1 MGADMSLDVDMA
13 FGADMAFGVVGA
25 DVLGG
30 PRARGVPEASP
41 MSFPT
46 SLQLPLPPSFP
57 GHVPAPQIC
66 YNSALMSDSTLTHVR
81 NIGIVAHIDAGKTT
95 TTERIL
101 FYTGKIHKT
110 GEVHEGDTTTDFM
123 IQEKERGITIQSA
136 AISCTWKDWAINIID
151 TPGHVDFT
159 MEVERSLRVL
169 DGAVCVFCA
178 VGGVQPQSET
188 VWRQADRYHVPRVA
202 FVNKMDRMGADF
214 GRVVEEIRTKLR
226 ANAAPVELPI
236 GKEEGFK
243 GVVDLLEM
251 KGIVYDEASE
261 GKTFTVGEIP
271 AELKDDAELAR
282 AELCEKIADLDEGVM
297 EAYLERGDLT
307 ADELR
312 AAIRRQVVAGAF
324 VPVLCGTAFKD
335 KGIQPL
341 LDAIGLYLPAPTDRP
356 PVEATDLKSGER
368 VTRRQDPAEPL
379 AALVFKIAT
388 DPYVGRLYF
397 VRVYSGVLKKGANAF
412 NPRTK
417 KRERVMKIVR
427 LFADQQIEVDHLA
440 AGDIGA
446 LVGLKECT
454 TGDTLCAEMKPLYL
468 ERITAPQPVMFLA
481 IEPKSG
487 ADKDKLVASMEQ
499 LAAEDPTCQVR
510 QDEETGQTILSGMG
524 ELHLEILVDRLKR
537 EFKCAANVGK
547 PMVSYV
553 ETVTAPALKEFTF
566 DRELGGRRHAVTLAI
581 EIRPLERGK
590 GVQVDVSRDFR
601 NALPDPK
608 LADVVVQG
616 LRDGVA
622 TGVLARFPMTDLAV
636 CAVRCALVDPEISDE
651 IAFRSAAVMGFREA
665 AEAASP
671 EFLEPIMKLE
681 ITTPPESVGEVLGD
695 LNARRGTVLDME
707 QRGDM
712 QIVHARVPMAQMF
725 GYSTAIRSLTKG
737 RASYSME
744 PSDFALV
751 PRNVREELLAR

>member
-1 MGADMSLDVDMA
+1 MEEDSSL
-13 FGADMAFGVVGA
+13 
-25 DVLGG
+25 
-30 PRARGVPEASP
+30 SK
-41 MSFPT
+41 
-46 SLQLPLPPSFP
+46 
-57 GHVPAPQIC
+57 
-66 YNSALMSDSTLTHVR
+66 VR

-136 AISCTWKDWAINIID
+136 AISCSWKDWAINIID

-214 GRVVEEIRTKLR
+214 GRVLEELRTKLK
-226 ANAAPVELPI
+226 ANAAAVELPI
-236 GKEEGFK
+236 GKEDSFK
-243 GVVDLLEM
+243 GVIDLVEM
-251 KGIVYDEASE
+251 KSIVYDEASE
-261 GKTFTVGEIP
+261 GKKFEVGDVPPEM
-271 AELKDDAELAR
+271 KDDAELAR
-282 AELCEKIADLDEGVM
+282 AELCEKVADLDEGVM
-297 EAYLERGDLT
+297 EAYLENGDLT

-312 AAIRRQVVAGAF
+312 GAMRRLVVAGQF
-324 VPVLCGTAFKD
+324 VPVLCGSAFKD
-335 KGIQPL
+335 KGVQPL
-341 LDAIGLYLPAPTDRP
+341 LDAVGLYLPAPTDRP
-356 PVEATDLKSGER
+356 PVEATDLKSEQK
-368 VTRRQDPAEPL
+368 VTRRHDAKEPL
-379 AALVFKIAT
+379 TALVFKIAT
-388 DPYVGRLYF
+388 DPYVGRLFF

-417 KRERVMKIVR
+417 KRERIMKIVR
-427 LFADQQIEVDHLA
+427 LFADQQIEVDQLS

-446 LVGLKECT
+446 IVGLKECT
-454 TGDTLCAEMKPLYL
+454 TGDTLCAEMKPCYL
-468 ERITAPQPVMFLA
+468 ERIVAPQPVMFMA

-553 ETVTAPALKEFTF
+553 ETVTAPAMKEFTF
-566 DRELGGRRHAVTLAI
+566 DRELGGKRHAVTMSI
-581 EIRPLERGK
+581 EVKPLERGK
-590 GVQVDVSRDFR
+590 GVNVDVSRAFV

-608 LADVVVQG
+608 LADVVKQG
-616 LRDGVA
+616 LLDGVS
-622 TGVLARFPMTDLAV
+622 TGVLARYPMTDLEAT
-636 CAVRCALVDPEISDE
+636 AVRCEIVDPEVSDE

-725 GYSTAIRSLTKG
+725 GYSTAVRSLTKG

>member
-1 MGADMSLDVDMA
+1 
-13 FGADMAFGVVGA
+13 
-25 DVLGG
+25 
-30 PRARGVPEASP
+30 
-41 MSFPT
+41 
-46 SLQLPLPPSFP
+46 
-57 GHVPAPQIC
+57 
-66 YNSALMSDSTLTHVR
+66 MSDSTLTHVR

-123 IQEKERGITIQSA
+123 VQEKERGITIQSA

-236 GKEEGFK
+236 GKEEGFQ

-271 AELKDDAELAR
+271 AGLKDDAELAR

-297 EAYLERGDLT
+297 EAYLEKGDLT

-356 PVEATDLKSGER
+356 PVEATDLKSGAK

-417 KRERVMKIVR
+417 KRERIMKIVR

-553 ETVTAPALKEFTF
+553 ETVTAPALKAFTF
-566 DRELGGRRHAVTLAI
+566 DRELGGKRHAVTLAI

-601 NALPDPK
+601 NTLPDPK

-636 CAVRCALVDPEISDE
+636 CAVRCTLVDPEISDE

-665 AEAASP
+665 AEAAAP

>member
-1 MGADMSLDVDMA
+1 
-13 FGADMAFGVVGA
+13 
-25 DVLGG
+25 
-30 PRARGVPEASP
+30 
-41 MSFPT
+41 
-46 SLQLPLPPSFP
+46 
-57 GHVPAPQIC
+57 
-66 YNSALMSDSTLTHVR
+66 MSDSTLTHVR

-123 IQEKERGITIQSA
+123 VQEKERGITIQSA
-136 AISCTWKDWAINIID
+136 AISCTWKGWAINIID

-188 VWRQADRYHVPRVA
+188 VWRQANRYHVPRVA

-236 GKEEGFK
+236 GKEEGFQ

-271 AELKDDAELAR
+271 AGLKDDAELAR

-297 EAYLERGDLT
+297 EAYLEKGDLT

-356 PVEATDLKSGER
+356 PVEATDLKSGEK

-417 KRERVMKIVR
+417 KRERIMKIVR

-566 DRELGGRRHAVTLAI
+566 DRELGGKRHAVTLAI

-601 NALPDPK
+601 NTLPDPK

-636 CAVRCALVDPEISDE
+636 CAVRCTLVDPEISDE

-665 AEAASP
+665 AEAAAP

>member
-1 MGADMSLDVDMA
+1 
-13 FGADMAFGVVGA
+13 
-25 DVLGG
+25 
-30 PRARGVPEASP
+30 
-41 MSFPT
+41 
-46 SLQLPLPPSFP
+46 
-57 GHVPAPQIC
+57 
-66 YNSALMSDSTLTHVR
+66 MSDSTLTHVR

-123 IQEKERGITIQSA
+123 VQEKERGITIQSA

-236 GKEEGFK
+236 GKEEGFQ

-271 AELKDDAELAR
+271 AGLKDDAELAR

-297 EAYLERGDLT
+297 EAYLEKGDLT

-356 PVEATDLKSGER
+356 PVEATDLKSGAK

-417 KRERVMKIVR
+417 KRERIMKIVR
-427 LFADQQIEVDHLA
+427 LFADQQIEVGHLA

-553 ETVTAPALKEFTF
+553 ETVTAPAVKAFTF
-566 DRELGGRRHAVTLAI
+566 DRELGGKRHAVTLAI

-601 NALPDPK
+601 NTLPDPK

-636 CAVRCALVDPEISDE
+636 CAVRCTLVDPEISDE

-665 AEAASP
+665 AEAAAP

>member
-1 MGADMSLDVDMA
+1 
-13 FGADMAFGVVGA
+13 
-25 DVLGG
+25 
-30 PRARGVPEASP
+30 
-41 MSFPT
+41 
-46 SLQLPLPPSFP
+46 
-57 GHVPAPQIC
+57 
-66 YNSALMSDSTLTHVR
+66 MSDSTLTHVR

-123 IQEKERGITIQSA
+123 VQEKERGITIQSA

-236 GKEEGFK
+236 GKEEGFQ

-271 AELKDDAELAR
+271 AGLKDDAELAR

-297 EAYLERGDLT
+297 EAYLEKGDLT

-356 PVEATDLKSGER
+356 PVEATDLKSGAK

-417 KRERVMKIVR
+417 KRERIMKIVR

-553 ETVTAPALKEFTF
+553 ETVTAPAVKAFTF
-566 DRELGGRRHAVTLAI
+566 DRELGGKRHAVMLAI

-601 NALPDPK
+601 NTLPDPK

-636 CAVRCALVDPEISDE
+636 CAVRCTLVDPEISDE

-665 AEAASP
+665 AEAAAP

>member
-1 MGADMSLDVDMA
+1 MA
-13 FGADMAFGVVGA
+13 
-25 DVLGG
+25 
-30 PRARGVPEASP
+30 
-41 MSFPT
+41 
-46 SLQLPLPPSFP
+46 
-57 GHVPAPQIC
+57 
-66 YNSALMSDSTLTHVR
+66 DSTLANVR

-136 AISCTWKDWAINIID
+136 AISCNWKDWAINIID

-214 GRVVEEIRTKLR
+214 NRVVEEMRAKLK
-226 ANAAPVELPI
+226 ANAAPIELPI
-236 GKEEGFK
+236 GKEENFK
-243 GVVDLLEM
+243 GVIDLLEM

-261 GKTFTVGEIP
+261 GKNFTVGDIP

-282 AELCEKIADLDEGVM
+282 AELCEKVADLDEGVM
-297 EAYLERGDLT
+297 EAYLENGDLT

-312 AAIRRQVVAGAF
+312 AAIRRLVVAGRF

-341 LDAIGLYLPAPTDRP
+341 LDAVGLFLPAPTDRP
-356 PVEATDLKSGER
+356 PVEATDLKSGDK
-368 VTRRQDPAEPL
+368 VMRQHDAKEPL
-379 AALVFKIAT
+379 SALVFKIAT

-417 KRERVMKIVR
+417 KRERIMKIVR
-427 LFADQQIEVDHLA
+427 LFADQQIEVDQLS

-446 LVGLKECT
+446 IVGLKECT

-468 ERITAPQPVMFLA
+468 ERITAPQPVMFMA

-553 ETVTAPALKEFTF
+553 ETITAPAMKEFSF
-566 DRELGGRRHAVTLAI
+566 DRELGGKRHAVTLTL
-581 EIRPLERGK
+581 ELKPLERGK
-590 GVQVDVSRDFR
+590 GIQVDVSRDFK
-601 NALPDPK
+601 NAIPDPK
-608 LADVVVQG
+608 LADIVMQG
-616 LRDGVA
+616 LNDGIS
-622 TGVLARFPMTDLAV
+622 TGVLARFPMTDLSV
-636 CAVRCALVDPEISDE
+636 TAVRCALVDPEISDE

-665 AEAASP
+665 AEAAAP

-751 PRNVREELLAR
+751 PQTVRRELLER

>member
-1 MGADMSLDVDMA
+1 MSSTA
-13 FGADMAFGVVGA
+13 T
-25 DVLGG
+25 
-30 PRARGVPEASP
+30 SP
-41 MSFPT
+41 AT
-46 SLQLPLPPSFP
+46 KY
-57 GHVPAPQIC
+57 AII
-66 YNSALMSDSTLTHVR
+66 SALMSDSTLTHVR

-123 IQEKERGITIQSA
+123 VQEKERGITIQSA

-236 GKEEGFK
+236 GKEEGFQ

-271 AELKDDAELAR
+271 AGLKDDAELAR

-297 EAYLERGDLT
+297 EAYLEKGDLT

-356 PVEATDLKSGER
+356 PVEATDLKSGEK

-417 KRERVMKIVR
+417 KRERIMKIVR

-553 ETVTAPALKEFTF
+553 ETVTAPAVKAFTF
-566 DRELGGRRHAVTLAI
+566 DRELGGKRHAVTLAI

-601 NALPDPK
+601 NTLSDPK

-636 CAVRCALVDPEISDE
+636 CAVRCTLVDPEISDE

-665 AEAASP
+665 AEAAAP

>member
-1 MGADMSLDVDMA
+1 MA
-13 FGADMAFGVVGA
+13 RTT
-25 DVLGG
+25 
-30 PRARGVPEASP
+30 PISR
-41 MSFPT
+41 
-46 SLQLPLPPSFP
+46 
-57 GHVPAPQIC
+57 
-66 YNSALMSDSTLTHVR
+66 YR
-81 NIGIVAHIDAGKTT
+81 NIGISAHIDAGKTT

-123 IQEKERGITIQSA
+123 VQEKERGITIQSA

-236 GKEEGFK
+236 GKEEGFQ

-271 AELKDDAELAR
+271 AGLKDDAELAR

-297 EAYLERGDLT
+297 EAYLEKGDLT

-356 PVEATDLKSGER
+356 PVEATDLKSGEK

-417 KRERVMKIVR
+417 KRERIMKIVR
-427 LFADQQIEVDHLA
+427 LFADQQNEVDHLA

-553 ETVTAPALKEFTF
+553 ETVTAPALKAFTF
-566 DRELGGRRHAVTLAI
+566 DRELGGKRHAVTLAI

-601 NALPDPK
+601 NTLPDPK

-636 CAVRCALVDPEISDE
+636 CAVRCTLVDPEISDE

-665 AEAASP
+665 AEAAAP